1 MLSLV
6 AAIGKNRE
14 LGFKNKLLWH
24 LPDDF
29 ARFKE
34 ITTGHSIIMG
44 RKTYESIGKPLPSRK
59 NIIISRS
66 KEFEAPGGVVVHSLK
81 EAIEEVGRGEAF
93 VIGGAEI
100 YKMAL
105 PLANKIYLTCVNM
118 ETEADVFFPELG
130 EGEWKEVSREKH
142 VADERHA
149 QAFDFKILERT

>member
-81 EAIEEVGRGEAF
+81 EAIEEAGRGEAF

-142 VADERHA
+142 VADERHT